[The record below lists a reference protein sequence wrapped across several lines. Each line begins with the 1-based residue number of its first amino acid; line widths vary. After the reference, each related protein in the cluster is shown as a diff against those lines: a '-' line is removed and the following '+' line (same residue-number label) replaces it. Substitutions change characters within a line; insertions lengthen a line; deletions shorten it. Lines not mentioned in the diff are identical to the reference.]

1 MSDAPGPPPRARL
14 RRGPSARSPAPAS
27 AGASDPASVLV
38 AMASAPNVAAA
49 AWTIGATPAL
59 SSNRRRASFAGRLD
73 GGGVGIGGGGGG
85 GGAPGDMPAVIFEE
99 GGRGGGA
106 SLVTLR
112 REEVLRECAVAGG
125 GDGGGTVGVP
135 VVQKRDMR
143 LLDGAS
149 ANARAALLARRGV
162 ALVRLGAVKV
172 RGCVWLSLM
181 TCGPRTGVRV
191 GVSEFL
197 FQLPRFPWP
206 ARHFSVYIPCCERTR
221 VYRLSSYRTS
231 ATSYSPRAPRRAS
244 LRSRSRRST
253 SASATRR

>member
-1 MSDAPGPPPRARL
+1 
-14 RRGPSARSPAPAS
+14 
-27 AGASDPASVLV
+27 
-38 AMASAPNVAAA
+38 MASAPNVAAA

-59 SSNRRRASFAGRLD
+59 SSNRRRASFAGRL